1 VTYCDSSFLCALYLP
16 GDKYEPVA
24 RPIAARF
31 IESIPYPALSELEL
45 RNSAH
50 RGVATRLFNMQ
61 TCTKILRQ
69 IRDDQS
75 NGVLKI
81 CKLAFDVHF
90 AQALDL
96 SERFTA
102 IHNCRTLDVLHVA
115 AAVLL
120 EAQKFASFDIRQ
132 RKVAADLK
140 LELLPRQININQ
152 HLGK

>member
-1 VTYCDSSFLCALYLP
+1 MTYCDSSFLCALYLP

-31 IESIPYPALSELEL
+31 TESIPYPTLSELEL
-45 RNSAH
+45 LNSAH
-50 RGVATRLFNMQ
+50 RGIATGLFNRQ
-61 TCTKILRQ
+61 TCTKILHQ
-69 IRDDQS
+69 IEQDKVS
-75 NGVLKI
+75 GFLKS
-81 CKLAFDVHF
+81 CRLAFDAHF

-102 IHNCRTLDVLHVA
+102 THNCRTLDVLHLA

-132 RKVAADLK
+132 RKVAADLE
-140 LELLPRQININQ
+140 LELLPDRFRT
-152 HLGK
+152 